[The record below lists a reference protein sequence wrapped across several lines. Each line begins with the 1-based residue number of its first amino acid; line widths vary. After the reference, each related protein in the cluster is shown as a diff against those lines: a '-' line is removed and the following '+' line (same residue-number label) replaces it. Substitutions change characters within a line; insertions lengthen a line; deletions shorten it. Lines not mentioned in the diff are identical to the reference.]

1 MCSKFRYN
9 NSLVL
14 KNTTIWS
21 CKYIFICE
29 QVIKLRFW
37 CKNNKRQHFY
47 LATEFTRR
55 KFDEVSGA
63 MLEMPK
69 VVNVAELKIVLLT
82 IYMEFIDR
90 AIV

>member
-1 MCSKFRYN
+1 MSKLLNCGFDVKITSGNISISPPNLPDVNPIKYQA
-9 NSLVL
+9 
-14 KNTTIWS
+14 WS
-21 CKYIFICE
+21 
-29 QVIKLRFW
+29 V
-37 CKNNKRQHFY
+37 
-47 LATEFTRR
+47 
-55 KFDEVSGA
+55 